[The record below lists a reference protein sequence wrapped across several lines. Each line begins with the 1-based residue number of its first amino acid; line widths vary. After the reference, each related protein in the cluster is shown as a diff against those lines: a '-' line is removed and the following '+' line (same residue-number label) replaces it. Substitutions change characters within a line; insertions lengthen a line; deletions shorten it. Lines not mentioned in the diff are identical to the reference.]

1 MKAVEFKGKL
11 SDEDNMVVPG
21 EIARQI
27 PAGSNL
33 RVILLW
39 DDDGDDWLRIGKERF
54 ADAYAPEDV
63 VYEKLIDEPAS
74 R

>member
-1 MKAVEFKGKL
+1 MNAIEFKSKL
-11 SDEDNMVVPG
+11 SAEDNMVVPG

-27 PAGSNL
+27 PAGSDI

-39 DDDGDDWLRIGKERF
+39 DGDGDDWLRVSKERF
-54 ADAYAPEDV
+54 ADAYAPEDA
-63 VYEKLIDEPAS
+63 VYEKLIDEPVS

>member
-1 MKAVEFKGKL
+1 MKAVEFEGTL
-11 SDEDNMVVPG
+11 SDGDRVVVPG
-21 EIARQI
+21 RIAKQI
-27 PAGSNL
+27 PSGSDV

-39 DDDGDDWLRIGKERF
+39 DDDSDDWRRFGNERF
-54 ADAYAPEDV
+54 ADAYAPEDE